1 MKNIE
6 SKSYKETRDAYVF
19 LLEKILDASVR
30 LGLEIT
36 PRQQSAL
43 SMLLEG
49 STYRDIARFFD
60 IERSDAVGVAK
71 GALNEIG
78 SFLDNIEG
86 RLNGAAILATP
97 IHRLPFT
104 LMSQS
109 VLLKAGYYTLGDVAK
124 EDKRVLAKLPDMTPE
139 MMKSITSIIR
149 LGM

>member
-6 SKSYKETRDAYVF
+6 SKCYKETRDAYVF

-43 SMLLEG
+43 SMLLGG
-49 STYRDIARFFD
+49 STYKEIAQCFD
-60 IERSDAVGVAK
+60 IERSDAAVIAK
-71 GALNEIG
+71 SALNEIG
-78 SFLDNIEG
+78 TFLDNIEKKT
-86 RLNGAAILATP
+86 NGDAIMAMP

-139 MMKSITSIIR
+139 IMKSISSIIR